1 MTQSLY
7 EYVQQHSLKYY
18 IETYGCQ
25 MNEHD
30 SEKLAG
36 ILQAV
41 GYQRAEEMQEADLIL
56 FNTCPDAEKARFECA
71 AEQHFKRCD

>member
-7 EYVQQHSLKYY
+7 EYVQTHGLKYY

-41 GYQRAEEMQEADLIL
+41 GYQRAAGSALHGRGTAGQGDFEV
-56 FNTCPDAEKARFECA
+56 CARA
-71 AEQHFKRCD
+71 LG